1 MAKLTKTALKSLVKE
16 CLVEILAEGIG
27 STATLQEGVKK
38 STANV
43 EAKRRAE
50 EKRLEEHRKKFE
62 VKVDN
67 TISSITDDPVMQSIF
82 AETAKTTLQEQMQHD
97 TRPGASQGSQP
108 TPEMLSGNAAG
119 VDIGNIFDNA
129 SSNWEQLAFSEK
141 KVR

>member
-38 STANV
+38 SSANI
-43 EAKRRAE
+43 EARRRAE
-50 EKRLEEHRKKFE
+50 EKRLEQHRKKFE

-67 TISSITDDPVMQSIF
+67 TVNTLTDDPIMQSIF
-82 AETAKTTLQEQMQHD
+82 SETAKTTLQEQMQHD
-97 TRPGASQGSQP
+97 TRPGAPTGQP
-108 TPEMLSGNAAG
+108 TPEMISGNVSG
-119 VDIGNIFDNA
+119 IDLENIFDGA
-129 SSNWEQLAFSEK
+129 SSNWSQLAFAEK

>member
-38 STANV
+38 SSVNV
-43 EAKRRAE
+43 EARKREQEVQAE
-50 EKRLEEHRKKFE
+50 QYRKKFE

-67 TISSITDDPVMQSIF
+67 TVNELTDDPIMQSIF
-82 AETAKTTLQEQMQHD
+82 ADTAKTTLQEQMQHD
-97 TRPGASQGSQP
+97 SRPGASTGQP
-108 TPEMLSGNAAG
+108 TPEMMSGNASG
-119 VDIGNIFDNA
+119 VDLGNIFDGA
-129 SSNWEQLAFSEK
+129 SSNWSELAFAEK

>member
-1 MAKLTKTALKSLVKE
+1 MAKLTKSALKSIVKE

-38 STANV
+38 STVSA
-43 EAKRRAE
+43 EARRQAE
-50 EKRLEEHRKKFE
+50 EKRLEQHRKKFE

-67 TISSITDDPVMQSIF
+67 TVSELTDDPIMQSIF

-97 TRPGASQGSQP
+97 SRPGSSTGQP
-108 TPEMLSGNAAG
+108 TPEMISGNSSG
-119 VDIGNIFDNA
+119 IDLENIFEGA
-129 SSNWEQLAFSEK
+129 ASNWSQLAFAEK

>member
-38 STANV
+38 SSANV
-43 EAKRRAE
+43 EARRRAE

-67 TISSITDDPVMQSIF
+67 TINNITDDPVMQSIF
-82 AETAKTTLQEQMQHD
+82 ADTAKTTLQEQMQHD
-97 TRPGASQGSQP
+97 GRPGQA
-108 TPEMLSGNAAG
+108 TPESVSGNTSGLALEDIFSG
-119 VDIGNIFDNA
+119 V
-129 SSNWEQLAFSEK
+129 SNNWAELAFAEK
-141 KVR
+141 KNQ

>member
-27 STATLQEGVKK
+27 SKANLQENVKK
-38 STANV
+38 SSRNI

-50 EKRLEEHRKKFE
+50 EKRLEAHRKKFE

-67 TISSITDDPVMQSIF
+67 TVNELTDDPIMQSIF
-82 AETAKTTLQEQMQHD
+82 AETAKTTLQEQIQHEG
-97 TRPGASQGSQP
+97 PGSSTSQP
-108 TPEMLSGNAAG
+108 TPEMMTGNAEG
-119 VDIGNIFDNA
+119 VDLGGIFEGA
-129 SSNWEQLAFSEK
+129 SSNWSELAFSKK